1 MSQTDPNQSTHTNIP
16 SSNDDIPRVQ
26 LKLLSPVATWSWVL
40 NADSCSI
47 CRTSLTAIC
56 MKCQTKSTGGNTKCS
71 VSWGKCGHAFHT
83 HCIDDWTKT
92 RQVCPIDELAW
103 THQQTA
109 DIIA

>member
-1 MSQTDPNQSTHTNIP
+1 VREVRQIE
-16 SSNDDIPRVQ
+16 Q
-26 LKLLSPVATWSWVL
+26 LS
-40 NADSCSI
+40 
-47 CRTSLTAIC
+47 
-56 MKCQTKSTGGNTKCS
+56 
-71 VSWGKCGHAFHT
+71 AFKT

>member
-1 MSQTDPNQSTHTNIP
+1 
-16 SSNDDIPRVQ
+16 
-26 LKLLSPVATWSWVL
+26 
-40 NADSCSI
+40 
-47 CRTSLTAIC
+47 